1 MRLEADIATRVVCD
15 ARLQGRPD
23 IRPGDSTTANTPYKG
38 PIYSV
43 VRRSMVVVS
52 RMIKD
57 SERRRLLRPLTRPPK
72 TRSWPPQSL
81 SNTSGATTYGF
92 RTGMSVTLVKKSST
106 VVWFT
111 HTGDGRVS
119 SAA

>member
-1 MRLEADIATRVVCD
+1 MMD
-15 ARLQGRPD
+15 ACKGGP
-23 IRPGDSTTANTPYKG
+23 IIGPEDSTMANTPSTG
-38 PIYSV
+38 PISSV
-43 VRRSMVVVS
+43 VRRSTVVAS

-57 SERRRLLRPLTRPPK
+57 SERCRLLRPLTRPPK

-81 SNTSGATTYGF
+81 SNTSGTTTYGF
-92 RTGMSVTLVKKSST
+92 RTGMLATLVTKSST

-111 HTGDGRVS
+111 RTGDGQVS